1 MTWFILV
8 SLIVFGALLLMVEVI
23 FIPGTTV
30 IGGLGL
36 LFSAIGIYYAFTV
49 LETAMATM
57 VLIGAL
63 FLNLGFVLYGF
74 KTGVWDRFS
83 LKDTHTGRSFE
94 NRLAG
99 LELGQEGITRSAC
112 RPFGKVEFNDE
123 LYEAKSDSGFIP
135 AGTKVKII
143 KLEANK
149 IIIKS

>member
-1 MTWFILV
+1 
-8 SLIVFGALLLMVEVI
+8 MVEVI

-36 LFSAIGIYYAFTV
+36 VFSVIGIYYAYSV
-49 LETAMATM
+49 LEPAMASI
-57 VLIGAL
+57 VLVGAL
-63 FLNLGFVLYGF
+63 LLNFGFIVYGF

-83 LKDTHTGRSFE
+83 LKDTNTGRSFE
-94 NRLAG
+94 NRLLG

-112 RPFGKVEFNDE
+112 RPFGKVEFNEE

-135 AGTKVKII
+135 AGTKVKIV
-143 KLEANK
+143 KLEENK

>member
-1 MTWFILV
+1 MTWFILI
-8 SLIVFGALLLMVEVI
+8 SLIVFGAILLMVEVI

-36 LFSAIGIYYAFTV
+36 VFSAVGIYYAYTV
-49 LETAMATM
+49 LDAGMATM
-57 VLIGAL
+57 VLVAAL
-63 FLNLGFVLYGF
+63 LLNLGFILYGF
-74 KTGVWDRFS
+74 KTGAWDRFT
-83 LKDTHTGRSFE
+83 LKDTNTGRSFE

-99 LELGQEGITRSAC
+99 LELGQEGVTRSSC

-135 AGTKVKII
+135 AGTKVKIV
-143 KLEANK
+143 KLEENK